1 VGKWGVRL
9 TTHNPLATF
18 AAFDKI
24 FKTWQY
30 LNTLKGGSMNPYDQ
44 GFAGIRRHDEW
55 RETRKLI
62 LGLAI
67 AGLVVALYVWGP
79 TASQWLAWLKYLN
92 Q

>member
-1 VGKWGVRL
+1 
-9 TTHNPLATF
+9 
-18 AAFDKI
+18 
-24 FKTWQY
+24 
-30 LNTLKGGSMNPYDQ
+30 MNPYDQ